1 MLAGFPNIWVMGD
14 AGRGVKGT
22 SRAGAGA
29 TGWIV
34 VPFLE
39 MARTGGLDLNLF

>member
-1 MLAGFPNIWVMGD
+1 MLAGFPNIWVVGD
-14 AGRGVKGT
+14 GGRGVKGT
-22 SRAGAGA
+22 PRTGAGV

-39 MARTGGLDLNLF
+39 MVRTGGLELNSF